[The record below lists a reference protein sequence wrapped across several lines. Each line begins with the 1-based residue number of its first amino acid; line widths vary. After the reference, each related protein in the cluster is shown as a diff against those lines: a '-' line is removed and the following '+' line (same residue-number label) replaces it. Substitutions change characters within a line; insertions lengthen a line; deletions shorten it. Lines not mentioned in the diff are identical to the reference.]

1 MALRRVSMVLMGVVA
16 ALALLVSACSD
27 GEATEVVVETPTAT
41 QTGTPSPTTTPSR
54 TPTSTPE
61 AIPTE
66 APGAEI
72 VRGLQEFVSEYGY
85 PSGAGFA
92 RLRIPT
98 LGVDSL
104 ASSRLVGSDGVMAAP
119 GGPADVVWYD
129 MSLWS
134 GMGGAPGGGG
144 NAIFSGHVNYAAYVP
159 YAEVNYRGQG
169 VFSQLGQL
177 AIGDIVEVEYGGQ
190 TLRYGV
196 VSVRDL
202 AADGAGW
209 AEVWSNRDGVDS
221 ITLYTCGGDFDTA
234 TREYSHRIVVRAQ
247 RL

>member
-1 MALRRVSMVLMGVVA
+1 MALRRVSMVLVGVFA
-16 ALALLVSACSD
+16 ALAVLVSACS
-27 GEATEVVVETPTAT
+27 GSEATEVVVSTPTAT
-41 QTGTPSPTTTPSR
+41 QTNTPTPTSTR
-54 TPTSTPE
+54 TPTSTPV

-66 APGAEI
+66 DPEAEV
-72 VRGLQEFVSEYGY
+72 VRGLQEFLNEYGY
-85 PSGAGFA
+85 PGDAEFA

-104 ASSRLVGSDGVMAAP
+104 VGSRFVGSDGVMAAP
-119 GGPADVVWYD
+119 GGPGDVIWYD
-129 MSLWS
+129 MSLWP
-134 GMGGAPGGGG
+134 GMGGAPGEGG

-159 YAEVNYRGQG
+159 YADVNYRGQG
-169 VFSQLGQL
+169 VFSQIGQL
-177 AIGDIVEVEYGGQ
+177 SAGDIIEVEYGGE

-209 AEVWSNRDGVDS
+209 AEVWSNADGIDS
-221 ITLYTCGGDFDTA
+221 ITLYTCGGEFDTT

>member
-1 MALRRVSMVLMGVVA
+1 MALRPVSMVLMGVVA
-16 ALALLVSACSD
+16 ALALLVSACGG
-27 GEATEVVVETPTAT
+27 GEAPEVVAATPTAT
-41 QTGTPSPTTTPSR
+41 ETASPTTTTTPTR
-54 TPTSTPE
+54 TATSTPE

-85 PSGAGFA
+85 PGDAAFA
-92 RLRIPT
+92 RLRIPA

-104 ASSRLVGSDGVMAAP
+104 AGSRVVGSDGWMPAP

-129 MSLWS
+129 MSLWP

-159 YAEVNYRGQG
+159 YADVNYRGQG

-177 AIGDIVEVEYGGQ
+177 SAGDIIEVDYNGQ

-209 AEVWSNRDGVDS
+209 AEVWSNRDGIDS
-221 ITLYTCGGDFDTA
+221 ITLYTCGGEFDTS